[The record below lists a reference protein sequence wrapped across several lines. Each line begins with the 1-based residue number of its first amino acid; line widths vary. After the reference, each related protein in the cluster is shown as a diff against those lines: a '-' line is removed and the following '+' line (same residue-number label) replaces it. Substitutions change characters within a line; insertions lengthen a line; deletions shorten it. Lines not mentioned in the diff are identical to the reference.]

1 MRRGVLK
8 RSLLRASNLLLTAA
22 LLAVSLAPR
31 ARADEGMWTFDNPPL
46 KLLKERYGFEPSS
59 AWLERLR
66 LASVRL
72 ADVGT
77 TTGGGSGSFVSPE
90 GLIATNQHVGS
101 GQLAKLSTPERDIVK
116 NGFYAP
122 TRAEELK
129 CPDYEVSVLVSYED
143 VTARVQG
150 AVKKGAGPSEA
161 NAQRQAEIAAIE
173 KESAQKTGMGSNV
186 VKLYSGG
193 EYWLYRYKRYTDVR
207 LVFAPEEQAAFFGGD
222 YDNFTYPRYALDVS
236 FFRVYE
242 DGRPARTENFLKWSK
257 AGPKEGEF
265 VVASGF
271 PGSTDRLMTLAQLK
285 YQRDAGNPLQ
295 MRVWRSR
302 REALERFAA
311 RGPEQARRAQ
321 SAKRSLENSIKR
333 LVGQQEGLGNP
344 RSFARK
350 EAEEKALREAV
361 AARAELQ
368 REYAGAW
375 DEIAAAY
382 RDYPQMAQ
390 RIAFTTLVPSRLGTI
405 ATNLVRRAEETRKL
419 DAQRYAEFR
428 EGRLPALSIN
438 ILSPAPV
445 HADMEEAVL
454 AAWFTE
460 ARDAL
465 GADDPFVRAALGGS
479 TPEEAARRLIGG
491 TKLADVSVRR
501 ALLEGGAEAVAKSD
515 DPLIVLAR
523 RIEPVYRE
531 LRAWEES
538 NVKGVE
544 ASAGQRI
551 ALARFAVYGKSTYP
565 DATSTL
571 RVTYGTVKG
580 YEEDTTLVPFKTTFY
595 GLYDRA
601 EGFGGKTP
609 YDLVARFR
617 EGKGKLELSTPFDFV
632 YTADTIGGM
641 SGSPIVNRD
650 AEVVGLNFDSNIQKL
665 PNRYWYVDEADGS
678 RAVAVHS
685 AAILEALRKLYDANA
700 LVEELTRP

>member
-1 MRRGVLK
+1 MK
-8 RSLLRASNLLLTAA
+8 RSLSRLANLLLTTL
-22 LLAVSLAPR
+22 LLAVPLGRP

-46 KLLKERYGFEPSS
+46 KLWKERYNFEPSA

-72 ADVGT
+72 AEVGT
-77 TTGGGSGSFVSPE
+77 TTGGGSGAFVSPD
-90 GLIATNQHVGS
+90 GLVATNQHVGA

-116 NGFYAP
+116 NGYYAR
-122 TRAEELK
+122 TREEELK

-150 AVKKGAGPSEA
+150 AVRRGASVAEA
-161 NAQRQAEIAAIE
+161 SAQRQAEIAAIE
-173 KESAQKTGMGSNV
+173 KESAQATGLGGNV

-222 YDNFTYPRYALDVS
+222 YDNFTYPRYALDVT

-242 DGRPARTENFLKWSK
+242 NGRPARTENFLRWSK
-257 AGPKEGEF
+257 TGPGEGEF
-265 VVASGF
+265 VLASGN
-271 PGSTDRLMTLAQLK
+271 PGSTDRLLTVAQLR

-295 MRVWRSR
+295 MRVWTSR
-302 REALERFAA
+302 RDALAAYAA
-311 RGPEQARRAQ
+311 RGSEQARRAQ

-333 LVGQQEGLGNP
+333 LTGQQEGLSNP

-350 EAEEKALREAV
+350 EAEERALREAV

-375 DEIAAAY
+375 GEIEAAY
-382 RDYPQMAQ
+382 RDYPSVAK
-390 RIAFTTLVPSRLGTI
+390 RVAFTTLAPSRLGTI
-405 ATNLVRRAEETRKL
+405 ASNLVRRAEEVRKP
-419 DAQRYAEFR
+419 DARRYAEFR
-428 EGRLPALSIN
+428 EGRLASLAAST
-438 ILSPAPV
+438 LSPAPV
-445 HADMEEAVL
+445 YADMEEAVL
-454 AAWFTE
+454 AAWFKE
-460 ARDAL
+460 AREAL
-465 GADDPFVRAALGGS
+465 GADDPFVRATLGGS
-479 TPEEAARRLIGG
+479 TPEEAARELIAG
-491 TKLADVSVRR
+491 TKLADVAARR
-501 ALLEGGAEAVAKSD
+501 ALLEGGADAVAKSD
-515 DPLIVLAR
+515 DPLVVLAR
-523 RIEPVYRE
+523 KIEPIYRE

-538 NVKGVE
+538 HVKGVE

-551 ALARFAVYGKSTYP
+551 ALARFGVYGKSTYP

-571 RVTYGTVKG
+571 RVTYGKVQG

-601 EGFGGKTP
+601 EGFGGRPP
-609 YDLVARFR
+609 YNLAPRFR
-617 EGKGKLELSTPFDFV
+617 EGKSKLELATPLDFV
-632 YTADTIGGM
+632 YTCDTIGGM
-641 SGSPIVNRD
+641 SGSPVVNRD

-665 PNRYWYVDEADGS
+665 PNRYWYVDDAEGS

-685 AAILEALRKLYDANA
+685 AAVLEALRKLYDAIP

>member
-1 MRRGVLK
+1 
-8 RSLLRASNLLLTAA
+8 LLTAA

-46 KLLKERYGFEPSS
+46 KLWKERYGFEPGA

-72 ADVGT
+72 AEVGT

-90 GLIATNQHVGS
+90 GLIATNQHVGGS
-101 GQLAKLSTPERDIVK
+101 QIAKLSTPERDIVRE
-116 NGFYAP
+116 GFYAR

-150 AVKKGAGPSEA
+150 SVKKGAAPSEA
-161 NAQRQAEIAAIE
+161 NGQRQAEIAAIE
-173 KESAQKTGMGSNV
+173 KESGRKTGLGGNV

-193 EYWLYRYKRYTDVR
+193 EYWLYRYKRFTDVR

-236 FFRVYE
+236 FFRIYE
-242 DGRPARTENFLKWSK
+242 NGQPARTENFLKWSK

-271 PGSTDRLMTLAQLK
+271 PGATDRLMTLAQLK
-285 YQRDAGNPLQ
+285 YQRDTGNPLQ

-302 REALERFAA
+302 RDALAAYGA

-333 LVGQQEGLGNP
+333 LTSQQEGLSNP

-350 EAEEKALREAV
+350 EAEEKALRDAV
-361 AARAELQ
+361 AARPELQ
-368 REYAGAW
+368 REHAGAW
-375 DEIAAAY
+375 DEIEVAY
-382 RDYPQMAQ
+382 RDYPSKAA
-390 RIAFTTLVPSRLGTI
+390 RLSFTTLVPSRLGTI
-405 ATNLVRRAEETRKL
+405 ATNLVRRAEQTRKP
-419 DAQRYAEFR
+419 DAQRYPEFR
-428 EGRLPALSIN
+428 EGRLPSLSIST
-438 ILSPAPV
+438 LSPAPV
-445 HADMEEAVL
+445 YADMEEAVL
-454 AAWFTE
+454 AAWFAE
-460 ARDAL
+460 ARAAL
-465 GADDPFVRAALGGS
+465 GANDPFVRAALGDS
-479 TPEEAARRLIGG
+479 TPEEAARRVIKG

-501 ALLEGGAEAVAKSD
+501 ALLEGGAEAVAKSE

-523 RIEPVYRE
+523 QIEPVYRE
-531 LRAWEES
+531 LREWEES
-538 NVKGVE
+538 HVKGVE

-551 ALARFAVYGKSTYP
+551 ALARFGVYGKTTYP

-571 RVTYGTVKG
+571 RLAYGTVKG

-595 GLYDRA
+595 GLYDRS
-601 EGFGGKTP
+601 EGFEGRVP
-609 YDLVARFR
+609 YDLPARFR
-617 EGKGKLELSTPFDFV
+617 EGRSKLDLSTPLNFV

-641 SGSPIVNRD
+641 SGSPLVNRD
-650 AEVVGLNFDSNIQKL
+650 LEVVGLNFDSNIQKL
-665 PNRYWYVDEADGS
+665 PNRYWYVEETDGG
-678 RAVAVHS
+678 RALAVHT
-685 AAILEALRKLYDANA
+685 AAVLEALRKLYDATP

>member
-1 MRRGVLK
+1 MK
-8 RSLLRASNLLLTAA
+8 RSWLKATNILLTAA
-22 LLAVSLAPR
+22 LLAISLAPR

-46 KLLKERYGFEPSS
+46 KLWKERYGFEPSP
-59 AWLERLR
+59 AWLTRLR

-72 ADVGT
+72 AEVGT
-77 TTGGGSGSFVSPE
+77 TTGGGSGSFVSGE
-90 GLIATNQHVGS
+90 GLVATNQHVGA

-116 NGFYAP
+116 NGFYAR

-150 AVKKGAGPSEA
+150 AVKKGAAPAEA

-173 KESAQKTGMGSNV
+173 KESAQKTGFGGNV

-242 DGRPARTENFLKWSK
+242 EGKPARTENFLKWSK

-265 VVASGF
+265 VVASGN
-271 PGSTDRLMTLAQLK
+271 PGSTDRLMTLAQLT
-285 YQRDAGNPLQ
+285 YQRDTGNPLQ

-302 REALERFAA
+302 RDALERFAA

-333 LVGQQEGLGNP
+333 LTGQQEGLGNP
-344 RSFARK
+344 RSFVRK
-350 EAEEKALREAV
+350 ETEEKALREAV
-361 AARAELQ
+361 AARPELQ

-375 DEIAAAY
+375 DEIEAAY
-382 RDYPQMAQ
+382 RDYPATAR
-390 RIAFTTLVPSRLGTI
+390 RISFTTLTPSRLGTI
-405 ATNLVRRAEETRKL
+405 ASNLVRRAEEVRKP

-428 EGRLPALSIN
+428 EGRLASLAAST
-438 ILSPAPV
+438 LSPAPV
-445 HADMEEAVL
+445 YADMEEAVL
-454 AAWFTE
+454 AAWFKE

-479 TPEEAARRLIGG
+479 TPEEAAKKLIAG

-523 RIEPVYRE
+523 QVEPVYRE
-531 LRAWEES
+531 LRAWEEEH
-538 NVKGVE
+538 VKGVE
-544 ASAGQRI
+544 ASAGQRL
-551 ALARFAVYGKSTYP
+551 ALARFSVYGKTTYP

-571 RVTYGTVKG
+571 RVTYGKVQG

-609 YDLVARFR
+609 YELPVRFR
-617 EGKGKLELSTPFDFV
+617 EGRARLELSTPLDFV

-641 SGSPIVNRD
+641 SGSPVVNRD

-665 PNRYWYVDEADGS
+665 PNRYWYVDDAEGS

-685 AAILEALRKLYDANA
+685 AAVLEALRKLYDASP

>member
-1 MRRGVLK
+1 M
-8 RSLLRASNLLLTAA
+8 SNCLLTAA

-31 ARADEGMWTFDNPPL
+31 ARADEGMWTFDNPPV
-46 KLLKERYGFEPSS
+46 KLWKERYGFEPGA

-72 ADVGT
+72 AEVGT
-77 TTGGGSGSFVSPE
+77 TTGGGSGSFVSAD
-90 GLIATNQHVGS
+90 GLIATNQHVGG
-101 GQLAKLSTPERDIVK
+101 GQIAKLSTPERDIVRE
-116 NGFYAP
+116 GFYAR
-122 TRAEELK
+122 TRAEELR

-150 AVKKGAGPSEA
+150 AVKRGAGPAEA

-173 KESAQKTGMGSNV
+173 KDSAQKTGLGAQV
-186 VKLYSGG
+186 VRLYSGG

-207 LVFAPEEQAAFFGGD
+207 LVFAPEEQAAYFGGD
-222 YDNFTYPRYALDVS
+222 YDNFTFPRYALDVS

-242 DGRPARTENFLKWSK
+242 GGQPARTGNHLKWSK
-257 AGPKEGEF
+257 AGPTEGEF

-271 PGSTDRLMTLAQLK
+271 PGSTDRLMTLTQLR

-302 REALERFAA
+302 RDALAAYAA

-321 SAKRSLENSIKR
+321 SARRSLENSIKR
-333 LVGQQEGLGNP
+333 LTGQQEGLGNP

-361 AARAELQ
+361 AARAELKS
-368 REYAGAW
+368 EYAGAW
-375 DEIAAAY
+375 DEIEAAY
-382 RDYPQMAQ
+382 RDYPAKAA
-390 RIAFTTLVPSRLGTI
+390 RVSFTTLVPSRLGTI
-405 ATNLVRRAEETRKL
+405 ATNLVRRAEQTRKP
-419 DAQRYAEFR
+419 DAGRYPEFR
-428 EGRLPALSIN
+428 EGRLPALSIS

-445 HADMEEAVL
+445 YADMEEAVL
-454 AAWFTE
+454 AAWFAE
-460 ARDAL
+460 ARAAL
-465 GADDPFVRAALGGS
+465 GPDDPFVRAALQGS
-479 TPEEAARRLIGG
+479 TPEEAARRVITG

-501 ALLEGGAEAVAKSD
+501 ALLEGGAEAVVKSE

-523 RIEPVYRE
+523 QIEPVYRE
-531 LRAWEES
+531 LREWEES
-538 NVKGVE
+538 HVKGVE

-551 ALARFAVYGKSTYP
+551 ALARFGVYGKTTYP

-571 RVTYGTVKG
+571 RLAYGTVKG

-595 GLYDRA
+595 GLYDRS
-601 EGFGGKTP
+601 EGFAGKPP
-609 YDLVARFR
+609 YDLPARFR
-617 EGKGKLELSTPFDFV
+617 EGRSKLDLSTPLNFV

-641 SGSPIVNRD
+641 SGSPVVNRE

-665 PNRYWYVDEADGS
+665 PNRYWYVDDPEGG
-678 RAVAVHS
+678 RALAVHS
-685 AAILEALRKLYDANA
+685 LGVLEALRKLYDAGP
-700 LVEELTRP
+700 LVEELTRQ

>member
-1 MRRGVLK
+1 MK
-8 RSLLRASNLLLTAA
+8 RSWLQATNLLLAAA
-22 LLAVSLAPR
+22 LLAASFVPSV
-31 ARADEGMWTFDNPPL
+31 RADEGMWTFDNPPL
-46 KLLKERYGFEPSS
+46 KLWKERYGFEPSS

-77 TTGGGSGSFVSPE
+77 TTGGGSGSFVSAE
-90 GLIATNQHVGS
+90 GLVATNQHVGA
-101 GQLAKLSTPERDIVK
+101 GQLAKLSTPERDLVK
-116 NGFYAP
+116 NGFYAR

-129 CPDYEVSVLVSYED
+129 CPDYEVSVLVSFED

-150 AVKKGAGPSEA
+150 AVKKGASTAEA
-161 NAQRQAEIAAIE
+161 NAQRQAEIAAVE
-173 KESAQKTGMGSNV
+173 KESAQKTGAGGNV

-222 YDNFTYPRYALDVS
+222 YDNFTYPRYALDVT

-257 AGPKEGEF
+257 TGPKEGEF
-265 VVASGF
+265 VVASGY
-271 PGSTDRLMTLAQLK
+271 PGSTDRLLTVAQLK
-285 YQRDAGNPLQ
+285 YQRDVGNPLQ
-295 MRVWRSR
+295 MRVWSSR
-302 REALERFAA
+302 RDALAAYAA

-333 LVGQQEGLGNP
+333 LVGQQEGLSNP

-361 AARAELQ
+361 ASRPELQ

-375 DEIAAAY
+375 SEIEAAY
-382 RDYPQMAQ
+382 KDYPAMAK
-390 RIAFTTLVPSRLGTI
+390 RAAFTTLAPSRLGTI
-405 ATNLVRRAEETRKL
+405 ASNLVRRAEEVRKP
-419 DAQRYAEFR
+419 DAQRYPEFR
-428 EGRLPALSIN
+428 EGRLASFAASL
-438 ILSPAPV
+438 LSPAPV
-445 HADMEEAVL
+445 YADMEEAAL
-454 AAWFTE
+454 AAWFKE

-465 GADDPFVRAALGGS
+465 GADDPFVRAALAGA
-479 TPEEAARRLIGG
+479 TPEEAARKLIAG
-491 TKLADVSVRR
+491 TKLADVSARR
-501 ALLEGGAEAVAKSD
+501 ALLEGGAEAIAKSE
-515 DPLIVLAR
+515 DPLVVLAR
-523 RIEPVYRE
+523 NIEPVYRE
-531 LRAWEES
+531 LRAWEEEH
-538 NVKGVE
+538 VRGVE

-551 ALARFAVYGKSTYP
+551 ALARFGAYGKSTPP

-601 EGFGGKTP
+601 EGFEGKPP
-609 YDLVARFR
+609 YDLVPRFR
-617 EGKGKLELSTPFDFV
+617 EGKSKLELSTPLDFV

-641 SGSPIVNRD
+641 SGSPVVNRD

-665 PNRYWYVDEADGS
+665 PNRYWYVDEAEGG

-685 AAILEALRKLYDANA
+685 AGILEALRQLYDAGP

>member
-1 MRRGVLK
+1 
-8 RSLLRASNLLLTAA
+8 
-22 LLAVSLAPR
+22 
-31 ARADEGMWTFDNPPL
+31 
-46 KLLKERYGFEPSS
+46 
-59 AWLERLR
+59 
-66 LASVRL
+66 
-72 ADVGT
+72 
-77 TTGGGSGSFVSPE
+77 
-90 GLIATNQHVGS
+90 
-101 GQLAKLSTPERDIVK
+101 
-116 NGFYAP
+116 
-122 TRAEELK
+122 
-129 CPDYEVSVLVSYED
+129 
-143 VTARVQG
+143 
-150 AVKKGAGPSEA
+150 
-161 NAQRQAEIAAIE
+161 
-173 KESAQKTGMGSNV
+173 
-186 VKLYSGG
+186 
-193 EYWLYRYKRYTDVR
+193 
-207 LVFAPEEQAAFFGGD
+207 
-222 YDNFTYPRYALDVS
+222 
-236 FFRVYE
+236 
-242 DGRPARTENFLKWSK
+242 LKWSK
-257 AGPKEGEF
+257 AGPQEGEF
-265 VVASGF
+265 VVASGY
-271 PGSTDRLMTLAQLK
+271 PGSTDRLLTLTQLK
-285 YQRDAGNPLQ
+285 FQRDTGNPLQ

-302 REALERFAA
+302 REALAA
-311 RGPEQARRAQ
+311 YALRGPEQARRAQ

-333 LVGQQEGLGNP
+333 LVGQQEGLGHP

-375 DEIAAAY
+375 DEIEAAY
-382 RDYPQMAQ
+382 RDYPVKAK
-390 RIAFTTLVPSRLGTI
+390 RISFTTLVPSRLGTI
-405 ATNLVRRAEETRKL
+405 ATNLVRRAEETRKP

-428 EGRLPALSIN
+428 EGRLASLSLS

-445 HADMEEAVL
+445 YADMEEAVL
-454 AAWFTE
+454 AAWFAE

-465 GADDPFVRAALGGS
+465 GAEDPFVRAALAGS
-479 TPEEAARRLIGG
+479 TPAEAARKLVNG

-501 ALLEGGAEAVAKSD
+501 ALLEGGAEAIAKSD

-523 RIEPVYRE
+523 QFEPIYRE
-531 LRAWEES
+531 LRAWEEEH
-538 NVKGVE
+538 VKGVE

-551 ALARFAVYGKSTYP
+551 ALARFAVYGKTTYP

-601 EGFGGKTP
+601 EGFGGKPP

-617 EGKGKLELSTPFDFV
+617 EGKSKLELSTPFNFV

-665 PNRYWYVDEADGS
+665 PNRYWYVDEADGG

-685 AAILEALRKLYDANA
+685 AAILEALRKLYDATP